1 VDQPVSAVIGVDP
14 GGITGLA
21 VIVFARGTQQYDYAE
36 PKYVGVYGEYTEPAE
51 LFEQVRFWA
60 GAMPGIRLA
69 AERFVVSRRAG
80 RSATAGA
87 GTTARNILG
96 ELTAFNRTGVP
107 LSLRTASEV
116 KKWATDKRLDA
127 AGLLKPT
134 IGKPHARDAA
144 RHALFS
150 LVADLGCPDPL
161 SSSYR
166 SGDQT

>member
-1 VDQPVSAVIGVDP
+1 MGQPVTAVIGVDP
-14 GGITGLA
+14 GGTTGLA
-21 VIVFARGTQQYDYAE
+21 VVAFQTFGENAPRYIGS
-36 PKYVGVYGEYTEPAE
+36 YGQYTEPAE
-51 LFEQVRFWA
+51 LFEQVRFWV

-96 ELTAFNRTGVP
+96 QLTTFNVP

-116 KKWATDKRLDA
+116 KKWGTNKRLDA
-127 AGLLKPT
+127 AGLLEPT

-144 RHALFS
+144 RHALYV
-150 LVADLGCPDPL
+150 LVATLGCPDPL
-161 SSSYR
+161 SSAYR
-166 SGDQT
+166 PGDKT